1 MPQEIRSFVA
11 NMLRLYSAIFLLVGY
26 ALAISPELAA
36 EFGYP
41 AGVDVW

>member
-1 MPQEIRSFVA
+1 MAISLELVLILSALAV
-11 NMLRLYSAIFLLVGY
+11 LGSAISD
-26 ALAISPELAA
+26 ALAA

>member
-1 MPQEIRSFVA
+1 MAMI
-11 NMLRLYSAIFLLVGY
+11 LRLVFALSTLVGPGSAISD
-26 ALAISPELAA
+26 ALAA

>member
-1 MPQEIRSFVA
+1 MAMMLEVVFVLSA
-11 NMLRLYSAIFLLVGY
+11 LAGLGSAISDV
-26 ALAISPELAA
+26 LAA

>member
-1 MPQEIRSFVA
+1 MAIVLEL
-11 NMLRLYSAIFLLVGY
+11 MLVLSALSALGSAISD
-26 ALAISPELAA
+26 ALAA